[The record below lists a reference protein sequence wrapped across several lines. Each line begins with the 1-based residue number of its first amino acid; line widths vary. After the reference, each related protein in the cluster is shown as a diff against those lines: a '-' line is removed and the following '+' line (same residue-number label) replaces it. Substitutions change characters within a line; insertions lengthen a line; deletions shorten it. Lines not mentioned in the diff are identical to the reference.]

1 VVVVLFFNY
10 FLIDFVNVLLLSLDS
25 LLKQM

>member
-1 VVVVLFFNY
+1 VVVLFFNY